1 MPNNNVAIL
10 SLMAKFDEKSVD
22 DAAKRLGKKTDEV
35 LSNISDD
42 KFSEKIVA
50 QFDKALKT
58 LQGSKFKKANLS
70 PYTNGLLDVLVSDKA
85 ITEKE
90 KALQDFSKKIIS
102 LSKSL
107 SGLGDNALNSLS
119 EKQLNSIIA
128 KQEKISKKN
137 DEIQKKTL
145 ELDNRAK
152 NIGKQKN
159 NISTISKNY
168 GESDSTKLTDTIKNN
183 LKTNNEFNDSQI
195 KSIGYLSKLLSLY
208 SDMENIEPEKGTAD
222 AIKYS
227 RDLLSVVNEIKK
239 EASKIDLFSNGKA
252 SKYIKDNYNS
262 LDSVNQYTLI
272 SSQNDY
278 VNKGLTSLKG
288 QEAKLQKELTQYIS
302 DSVQKNLQ
310 KITTEVGQTIEK
322 AEKKVENLDNKI
334 NTLKDSSSKN
344 IKSTSSEVD
353 EKSLQEIED
362 RLYELHD
369 KYTGENQDNSQIID
383 LDIKELKEYIS
394 LYKEYLKLTSSSN
407 YQADPIFTETYN
419 MMLENDIELQNYS
432 KKIDK
437 AIQKEKELKE
447 ASKTESDTNTS
458 SDLSN
463 NGSIVIN
470 VNSEQALENIS
481 KVKTSLNELPDKKD
495 ISINIKS
502 DDYSSV
508 SLLSDEEG
516 KVVDAFRGVR
526 GSWAGLI
533 NRDDITFFTD
543 KMSLAADYADDMA
556 QSGKV
561 YKANL
566 AFANPLEV
574 DGKGAVWDN
583 IDFDG
588 AKRSTNEIV
597 DLAKQLGHDGV
608 IFRNIRDGFTDTE
621 EDISTVMVSLNA
633 MQIKNAEVVAS
644 VKAGTGKAESIISS
658 DESNDVIASQNNIQE
673 ELIETQKQSEKTADS
688 LKDINDIESA
698 PTYTIEQLE
707 DGLKQTELQ
716 AEKTVDSLKGVTEAH
731 KQMIQSAVNSIPQ
744 KENTARYVHWGS
756 PEQSTA
762 ILSNPNG
769 MSTGDYGFISS
780 FADCIGEAE
789 TSMNAIVE
797 DWNFLH
803 ADGFDKG
810 SALIMDIPLDQV
822 KEFEHA
828 LKDNIPQEFIK
839 GWIDTESGAITLN
852 NTLQTELKNTQNQA
866 IETAESV
873 KTVASIEPTKGA
885 FHGEDD
891 TSKMAE
897 IKGSS
902 EAAAKAKQ
910 EFVEVNKKVQESVD
924 GSENPLKTEAHLM
937 QEIAE
942 AARSAA
948 DAKKE
953 FVEANKQV
961 KDSAEQSAISI
972 EAEEKAIHNVTEN
985 SDNSNN
991 TQDETNR
998 QGELVESMAKAREQS
1013 ELFRRA
1019 EERRLQLAQND
1030 AINQNLEQ
1038 EYQER
1043 KRLEQEAEKQFQ
1055 EDKKRALE
1063 YSKNA
1068 NKRLTNAVL
1077 EYSYG
1082 DTTEANR
1089 MAKAVNRVGVNFDG
1103 YTDVDNVISKLE
1115 ERIEKII
1122 SNLKRSHEENLAA
1135 LEKEI
1140 AAEEEAQKKA
1150 DSEKEKSN
1158 TAEYQKQYEI
1168 IKKLYDTQTELNNLK
1183 ASNKNGKYDKDI
1195 SNLEGSLS
1203 ELKQSAEVAADAI
1216 NNMYNVDS
1224 GDALITEKQF
1234 VDAIRLAGKA
1244 AEGSAN
1250 SYKKLNI
1257 ARKDAI
1263 LNSVSSY
1270 RTKIDKYSSRENQS
1284 KTYNSNLTEMKAAYE
1299 ELCNLSEKLASSQIV
1314 SDEDNSRAKELLST
1328 LEKCDNAL
1336 KLMPSNSKGSSPIS
1350 RDKLYGKLS
1359 DYASRNSGID
1369 KSFKDEIKAMQKL
1382 LKSMGADANVSNIAD
1397 QFENLKTRIREA
1409 GQEGKSFLDAI
1420 KDKAWYGLA
1429 AQIGNFFSLNDFVNV
1444 IRQAADNV
1452 VNLNTKLTDL
1462 AKVSDASIS
1471 ELYSDFNSYADIAK
1485 EIGGTI
1491 SDTIDATAAWSK
1503 NGYNLPDSKELA
1515 KVALLYKNVGDSID
1529 IDTANESLI
1538 STLKGFKL
1546 EAEDA
1551 MHIIDVFNEVS
1562 NNEAISSAG
1571 IGTAL
1576 QRSAAS
1582 FNAANTSLEQS
1593 VALVTATNS
1602 VLQDEEKTGNMWK
1615 TVSARLRG
1623 AKTEIQEMGEDTD
1636 GMVESTSKLQS
1647 LIKGMT
1653 GFDILENDGKTFKDI
1668 YTIVLNIGKVWDK
1681 LSDIDQAALLEALAG
1696 KNQSNALAAA
1706 LSNID
1711 VLEKSYK
1718 EAMNSS
1724 GSAMNEQEKYQE
1736 SIQYSIDKTKASL
1749 EELSNDLINSK
1760 FLKTLIKGGDILIN
1774 FLDTIIDK
1782 FGILSTLIAGGG
1794 LSAIILDFG

>member
-50 QFDKALKT
+50 QFDKAFKT
-58 LQGSKFKKANLS
+58 LQGNKFKKANLS

-90 KALQDFSKKIIS
+90 KALQDFSRKVIS

-119 EKQLNSIIA
+119 EKQLNSIIT
-128 KQEKISKKN
+128 KQDKIAKKN

-168 GESDSTKLTDTIKNN
+168 SETDPGKLSDALKNT
-183 LKTNNEFNDSQI
+183 LKTNNDFNNSQL
-195 KSIGYLSKLLSLY
+195 KSIDYLSKLLSLY
-208 SDMENIEPEKGTAD
+208 SDMEKVEPEKGTAE

-239 EASKIDLFSNGKA
+239 ESSKIDLFSNGKA

-278 VNKGLTSLKG
+278 INKGLTSLKG

-310 KITTEVGQTIEK
+310 KITGEVSQTIEK

-334 NTLKDSSSKN
+334 NTLKESSSKN
-344 IKSTSSEVD
+344 ISNISSVSS
-353 EKSLQEIED
+353 EKSLQDIED

-407 YQADPIFTETYN
+407 YQADPIFTDTYN

-447 ASKTESDTNTS
+447 ASKTESDTNIS

-463 NGSIVIN
+463 NSPIVIN
-470 VNSEQALENIS
+470 VNSEQALEGIS

-508 SLLSDEEG
+508 PLLSDEEG
-516 KVVDAFRGVR
+516 KVVDAFRGVK

-533 NRDDITFFTD
+533 NRDDMTFFTD

-574 DGKGAVWDN
+574 DGKGAVWDD
-583 IDFDG
+583 IDFEG

-644 VKAGTGKAESIISS
+644 VKAGTGKVEQIISS
-658 DESNDVIASQNNIQE
+658 DKSNNVVGSQNNIQKG
-673 ELIETQKQSEKTADS
+673 LIETQT
-688 LKDINDIESA
+688 
-698 PTYTIEQLE
+698 
-707 DGLKQTELQ
+707 Q
-716 AEKTVDSLKGVTEAH
+716 AEKTT
-731 KQMIQSAVNSIPQ
+731 
-744 KENTARYVHWGS
+744 
-756 PEQSTA
+756 
-762 ILSNPNG
+762 
-769 MSTGDYGFISS
+769 
-780 FADCIGEAE
+780 
-789 TSMNAIVE
+789 
-797 DWNFLH
+797 
-803 ADGFDKG
+803 
-810 SALIMDIPLDQV
+810 
-822 KEFEHA
+822 
-828 LKDNIPQEFIK
+828 
-839 GWIDTESGAITLN
+839 
-852 NTLQTELKNTQNQA
+852 QA
-866 IETAESV
+866 IEEVATAAT
-873 KTVASIEPTKGA
+873 KDDLKGA
-885 FHGEDD
+885 FHEEND

-897 IKGSS
+897 IKDSS
-902 EAAAKAKQ
+902 EAAAQAKQ
-910 EFVEVNKKVQESVD
+910 EFVDANKKVQESVD
-924 GSENPLKTEAHLM
+924 GSENPLETEARLM
-937 QEIAE
+937 KEIAE

-961 KDSAEQSAISI
+961 KSSVDDSNESAGTSKSKGRYAKAKRITSDEFLNRYDEFLSKGNELAAAKDGAILGGSVDVSFDDQNSLAKISAKI
-972 EAEEKAIHNVTEN
+972 KDVDGVWRIFSAKLDSDLNVFPTGFKTITSSVDELDKALENSQKNLKNISNTEN
-985 SDNSNN
+985 TSDPKNN
-991 TQDETNR
+991 DSVSKR
-998 QGELVESMAKAREQS
+998 Y
-1013 ELFRRA
+1013 
-1019 EERRLQLAQND
+1019 ND
-1030 AINQNLEQ
+1030 AINL
-1038 EYQER
+1038 
-1043 KRLEQEAEKQFQ
+1043 F
-1055 EDKKRALE
+1055 
-1063 YSKNA
+1063 
-1068 NKRLTNAVL
+1068 
-1077 EYSYG
+1077 
-1082 DTTEANR
+1082 
-1089 MAKAVNRVGVNFDG
+1089 
-1103 YTDVDNVISKLE
+1103 
-1115 ERIEKII
+1115 
-1122 SNLKRSHEENLAA
+1122 
-1135 LEKEI
+1135 
-1140 AAEEEAQKKA
+1140 
-1150 DSEKEKSN
+1150 
-1158 TAEYQKQYEI
+1158 
-1168 IKKLYDTQTELNNLK
+1168 KKLYDINTELNKLKRNNL
-1183 ASNKNGKYDKDI
+1183 NGSKDSYI
-1195 SNLEGSLS
+1195 S
-1203 ELKQSAEVAADAI
+1203 ELEKNLPDIEAEASDAAQRI
-1216 NNMYNVDS
+1216 YEMYHVDS

-1234 VDAIRLAGKA
+1234 VEAIRLAGQA
-1244 AEGSAN
+1244 ANGSAESFKN
-1250 SYKKLNI
+1250 LNI
-1257 ARKDAI
+1257 ARKNSI
-1263 LNSVSSY
+1263 LNGISNY
-1270 RTKIDKYSSRENQS
+1270 GTKIDKYSSRENQS
-1284 KTYNSNLTEMKAAYE
+1284 KIYGSNLSEMETSYKQ
-1299 ELCNLSEKLASSQIV
+1299 LCNLAEKLSKQQIV

-1359 DYASRNSGID
+1359 DYVSRNSGID

-1409 GQEGKSFLDAI
+1409 GQEGKSFLDVI

-1452 VNLNTKLTDL
+1452 INLNTNLTDL

-1491 SDTIDATAAWSK
+1491 SDTIEATTAWSK

-1515 KVALLYKNVGDSID
+1515 KIALLYKNVGDSID

-1551 MHIIDVFNEVS
+1551 IHVIDVFNEVS

-1623 AKTEIQEMGEDTD
+1623 AKTEVQEMGEDTE

-1653 GFDILENDGKTFKDI
+1653 GFDILEKDGKTFKDI
-1668 YTIVLNIGKVWDK
+1668 YTIVLNIGKAWDS
-1681 LSDIDQAALLEALAG
+1681 LNDIDRAALLEALAG

-1724 GSAMNEQEKYQE
+1724 GSAMSEQEKYQE

-1760 FLKTLIKGGDILIN
+1760 FLKTLIEGGDVLIN

-1782 FGILSTLIAGGG
+1782 FGVLSTLIAGGG
-1794 LSAIILDFG
+1794 LAAIITDLG